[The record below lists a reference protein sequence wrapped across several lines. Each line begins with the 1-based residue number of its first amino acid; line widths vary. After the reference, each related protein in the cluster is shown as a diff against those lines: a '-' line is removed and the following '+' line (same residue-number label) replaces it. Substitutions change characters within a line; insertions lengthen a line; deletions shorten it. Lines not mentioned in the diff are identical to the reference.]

1 LEARSLAIPID
12 RSLLRNQTQVTD
24 SPRSDGRGA
33 YRGVQK
39 LEGRNGLRTGA
50 LPAAAEEHNPSLW
63 TPKKAQLI
71 KPVVLSKVKLGWV
84 PFGVAAFKVKLDG
97 ELTLIVN
104 VTPLVFL

>member
-1 LEARSLAIPID
+1 MACGLERF
-12 RSLLRNQTQVTD
+12 LLR
-24 SPRSDGRGA
+24 PKG
-33 YRGVQK
+33 
-39 LEGRNGLRTGA
+39 
-50 LPAAAEEHNPSLW
+50 